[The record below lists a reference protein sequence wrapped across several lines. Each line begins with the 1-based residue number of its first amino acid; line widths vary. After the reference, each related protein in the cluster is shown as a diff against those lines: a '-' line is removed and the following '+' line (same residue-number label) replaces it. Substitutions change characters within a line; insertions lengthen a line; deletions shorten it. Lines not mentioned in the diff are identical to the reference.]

1 MDRRARSQDAA
12 APRDEG
18 VDAVRLDA
26 TVAPRVGG
34 SATGGLEQKQG
45 GAAGSAS
52 PPGPICRRGRKP
64 ERHVQHCG
72 CLVVAATEIP
82 AICNEAENLARRVV
96 DCCIDTA
103 PSDHLPPEEAAAL
116 RVELVQLAATLQ
128 AQITG
133 IIDLRLAQITGGV
146 ASRTSH

>member
-1 MDRRARSQDAA
+1 MEHPEGSERMVEIVTVLAVVGEALAVLVARLA
-12 APRDEG
+12 
-18 VDAVRLDA
+18 
-26 TVAPRVGG
+26 
-34 SATGGLEQKQG
+34 SAT
-45 GAAGSAS
+45 
-52 PPGPICRRGRKP
+52 
-64 ERHVQHCG
+64 
-72 CLVVAATEIP
+72 ATEIP
-82 AICNEAENLARRVV
+82 AICKEAENLARRVV

-133 IIDLRLAQITGGV
+133 IIDLRLAQIMGGV